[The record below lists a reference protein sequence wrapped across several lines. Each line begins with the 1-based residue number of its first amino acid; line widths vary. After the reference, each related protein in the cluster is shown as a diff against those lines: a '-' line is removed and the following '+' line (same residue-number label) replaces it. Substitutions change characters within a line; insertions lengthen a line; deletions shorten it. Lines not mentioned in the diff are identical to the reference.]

1 MPNVGAGEILVIL
14 LLALL
19 VLGPDKLPG
28 AARSIG
34 KTMSQVRKL
43 SSGFEQEVR
52 SAMHS
57 ADPSSPATPASPSAP
72 ASPAAPASMSGPSGT
87 LHPGLGPGP
96 RLEPGSV
103 VLNGTSSSDAPSG
116 STAPASPAGSRSL
129 ADDRITGEGP
139 SGSFS

>member
-1 MPNVGAGEILVIL
+1 MPNLGAGEILVIL

-34 KTMSQVRKL
+34 KGMAQFRRL

-52 SAMHS
+52 DAMNSGGNDASA
-57 ADPSSPATPASPSAP
+57 SSPAQVSSAP
-72 ASPAAPASMSGPSGT
+72 ST

-96 RLEPGSV
+96 RLEAGSV
-103 VLNGTSSSDAPSG
+103 VLNGSTSGAGESPSSDDAG
-116 STAPASPAGSRSL
+116 SPANGQISSDGPAGS
-129 ADDRITGEGP
+129 
-139 SGSFS
+139 FS

>member
-1 MPNVGAGEILVIL
+1 MPNLGAGEILVIL

-34 KTMSQVRKL
+34 KGMTQFRKL
-43 SSGFEQEVR
+43 SQGFEQEVR

-57 ADPSSPATPASPSAP
+57 ADLDLGTTTEPATK
-72 ASPAAPASMSGPSGT
+72 PSGT

-103 VLNGTSSSDAPSG
+103 VLDGTSSGGERTPPAEAAPMTNGSGGASQADA
-116 STAPASPAGSRSL
+116 
-129 ADDRITGEGP
+129 RITGEGP
-139 SGSFS
+139 SGSFT

>member
-1 MPNVGAGEILVIL
+1 MPNLGAGEILVIL

-34 KTMSQVRKL
+34 KTMSQFRKM
-43 SSGFEQEVR
+43 SQGFEQEVR

-57 ADPSSPATPASPSAP
+57 ADTSTPAAP
-72 ASPAAPASMSGPSGT
+72 ASPAAPSSISNPSGT

-116 STAPASPAGSRSL
+116 SNVPASHPGNFPSTDA
-129 ADDRITGEGP
+129 RITGEGP

>member
-1 MPNVGAGEILVIL
+1 MPNLGAGEILVIL

-34 KTMSQVRKL
+34 KGMTQLRKL

-57 ADPSSPATPASPSAP
+57 VDGDGATSSASSATPTS
-72 ASPAAPASMSGPSGT
+72 T

-96 RLEPGSV
+96 RLGPGAV
-103 VLNGTSSSDAPSG
+103 VLDGSGSDTTGIPSSAAGTSH
-116 STAPASPAGSRSL
+116 AGTPQ
-129 ADDRITGEGP
+129 ADVRITGDGP